1 MINYKNINICTN
13 DFYNDYDNVK
23 YENNFNFEIFNIN
36 FRKSIIDNDYNFQI
50 SNLKLFKQFLKSEPN
65 IDYDDLI
72 FSLFPYIITL
82 SMSGNENL
90 IILILKILYLV
101 SSKKLSN
108 LTQYYDFCLNY
119 VHSNSNKI
127 IKYSFYCIKN
137 LCNQSYDLIH
147 YSFSK
152 LPINELIFNYIYN
165 ERIDFK
171 TKLAVYDILIYYV
184 HSNPPHS
191 TYPMTFIMIM
201 II

>member
-65 IDYDDLI
+65 IDYDYLI

-101 SSKKLSN
+101 S
-108 LTQYYDFCLNY
+108 
-119 VHSNSNKI
+119 
-127 IKYSFYCIKN
+127 
-137 LCNQSYDLIH
+137 
-147 YSFSK
+147 
-152 LPINELIFNYIYN
+152 
-165 ERIDFK
+165 
-171 TKLAVYDILIYYV
+171 
-184 HSNPPHS
+184 
-191 TYPMTFIMIM
+191 
-201 II
+201 